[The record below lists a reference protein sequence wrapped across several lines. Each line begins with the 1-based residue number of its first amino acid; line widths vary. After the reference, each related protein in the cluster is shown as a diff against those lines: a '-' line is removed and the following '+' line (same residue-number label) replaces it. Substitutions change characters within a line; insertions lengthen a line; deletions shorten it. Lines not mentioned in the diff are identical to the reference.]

1 MTNIVSV
8 SDARNNLPNLVSK
21 VKKNMDRV
29 IITVHGQPAATLVS
43 SEELES
49 LEETA
54 EILSIP
60 GALKSIKKGMEQIK
74 RGQFVKLADLK

>member
-8 SDARNNLPNLVSK
+8 SDARNNLPTLVSK

-29 IITVHGQPAATLVS
+29 VITVHGQPAATLVS
-43 SEELES
+43 PEELDS

-54 EILSIP
+54 EVLAIP
-60 GALKSIKKGMEQIK
+60 NIKKDIARSRKQIK
-74 RGQFVKLADLK
+74 EGKFIPLSKL